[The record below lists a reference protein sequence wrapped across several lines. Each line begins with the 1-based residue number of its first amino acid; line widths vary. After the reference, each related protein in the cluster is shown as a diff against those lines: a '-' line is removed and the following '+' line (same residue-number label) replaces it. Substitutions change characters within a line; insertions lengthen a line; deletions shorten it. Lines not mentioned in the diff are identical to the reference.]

1 MKLILQALLLISLL
15 PLSQAYGGLSS
26 GAAIDAAMEQSKT
39 KEEYAKWM
47 SKGMEQE
54 LKKAG
59 YSKEDLR
66 VKIKVTGS
74 LMTLT
79 YSGTLIKDKG
89 FRSQLIESHKGES
102 ESVSDAK
109 LYSLGIRVNSI
120 YLDDGTLLAS
130 GTIRK

>member
-15 PLSQAYGGLSS
+15 PLTQAYGELSLED
-26 GAAIDAAMEQSKT
+26 AIKQSET

-47 SKGMEQE
+47 EKGMEQQF
-54 LKKAG
+54 KKAG
-59 YSKEDLR
+59 YSREDLR

-74 LMTLT
+74 LMTIT

-89 FRSQLIESHKGES
+89 FRSQMIESHKGET

-109 LYSLGIRVNSI
+109 LYSLGVRVSLI

-130 GTIRK
+130 GAIKK